1 MKALLQRVNQA
12 SVSVEDQEIS
22 RIASGILVFLGVE
35 KHDTQAQATRIVERI
50 LGYRIFQDKN
60 DKMNLNVQQIA
71 GEILVVSQ
79 FTLAADTRQGMRAGF
94 STSAEP
100 TRALELYNDVIAQLQ
115 RSKLVIKSGQF
126 GANMQVSLTNNGP
139 VTFLL
144 EC

>member
-1 MKALLQRVNQA
+1 MKALLQRVSQA
-12 SVSVEDQEIS
+12 SVSVENQEIS

-35 KHDTQAQATRIVERI
+35 KHDTPAQATRIVERI

-60 DKMNLNVQQIA
+60 DKMNLNVQQIS